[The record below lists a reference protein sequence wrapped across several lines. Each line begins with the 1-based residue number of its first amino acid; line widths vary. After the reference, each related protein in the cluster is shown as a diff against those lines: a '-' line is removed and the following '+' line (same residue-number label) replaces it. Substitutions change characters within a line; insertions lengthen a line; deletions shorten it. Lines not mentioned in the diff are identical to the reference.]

1 MIKLETERLIIRDH
15 IGEDINSLHGL
26 ISNNEAMHYLPEI
39 RTNTLDESKENL
51 YEAIKE
57 ANLEN
62 RTKFFFGIIIKETNE
77 YVGEMGYTVIIDSE
91 EGKVVNLG
99 YFILPKFWGKGFV
112 TEAAR
117 EVISYAFS
125 QEDII
130 KIETGCIAENVGS
143 EKVMKKLGMIKEG
156 EFKQHILLN
165 SKLLDR
171 VEYRLLKKEWF
182 KLYRGYT

>member
-15 IGEDINSLHGL
+15 IEEDINSLHSL
-26 ISNNEAMHYLPEI
+26 ISNDEAMYYLPEI
-39 RTNTLDESKENL
+39 KTHTLDESMENL

-62 RTKFFFGIIIKETNE
+62 RAKFFFGIIIKATNE
-77 YVGEMGYTVIIDSE
+77 YVGEIGYTITINSLK
-91 EGKVVNLG
+91 GKVVNLG

-130 KIETGCIAENVGS
+130 KIETGCVTENVGS
-143 EKVMKKLGMIKEG
+143 EKVMKKLGMIKEA
-156 EFKQHILLN
+156 EFKQHVLLN
-165 SKLLDR
+165 FQLLDR
-171 VEYRLLKKEWF
+171 VEYRLLKEEWF
-182 KLYRGYT
+182 K

>member
-15 IGEDINSLHGL
+15 IEEDINSLHSL
-26 ISNNEAMHYLPEI
+26 ISNDEAMYYLPEI
-39 RTNTLDESKENL
+39 RTNTLDKSKENL

-57 ANLEN
+57 SKMEK
-62 RTKFFFGIIIKETNE
+62 RTKFFFGIIIKATNE
-77 YVGEMGYTVIIDSE
+77 YIGEIGYTVIIDSA

-117 EVISYAFS
+117 EVINYAFS

-130 KIETGCIAENVGS
+130 KIETGCVTENVGS

-156 EFKQHILLN
+156 ESKQHVLLN
-165 SKLLDR
+165 SQLLDR

-182 KLYRGYT
+182 K